1 MKIELNLTTND
12 IPVIGAIKRLIENN
26 RESLGINHDRAVQ
39 IAKTLFSE
47 VNHINSNQ
55 YENKLDSSTLIHYA
69 K

>member
-47 VNHINSNQ
+47 SNQINSNQ
-55 YENKLDSSTLIHYA
+55 YESKLDSSTLIHDA